1 MTSYNSLENLMQNL
15 NLLCKCC
22 ESISSVSVT
31 SEKLSLFRN
40 IKGAVRELTI
50 LNFPMHKL
58 KDEN

>member
-1 MTSYNSLENLMQNL
+1 MTSYDSLESLAQNL

-40 IKGAVRELTI
+40 IEGVVRELTI
-50 LNFPMHKL
+50 LNFLIHKL